1 MFHGEQCV
9 HACEFVHDLS
19 AVASSYQL
27 LLVSSVVRH
36 GAVYFRATCISVLTP
51 MRNRDLLE
59 GVGENFDVNFAMK
72 EFPAYKQFTI
82 R

>member
-1 MFHGEQCV
+1 M
-9 HACEFVHDLS
+9 S

-51 MRNRDLLE
+51 MRYTDLLE
-59 GVGENFDVNFAMK
+59 GVGQNSDVNFAMK
-72 EFPAYKQFTI
+72 EFSADKQSTNW
-82 R
+82 